1 MITNEKHLLYILKIK
16 KARLEYILEHLGDF
30 YYSFSKQKID
40 SATGKLRLN
49 ADGEYDLRLINA
61 PNEELKILQKR
72 LYKYILSKVCLPS
85 YFYGGVKG
93 KNNVRNVRYHQG
105 NKYFFITDLK
115 SFFPTITNERVFQM
129 FIREGCTPSI
139 ARILTRLTTLHY
151 EVPQGTPTSTIIAN
165 LVFKPYGDE
174 IANFAKKN
182 NLKFTMFVDDITISS
197 KSDFKEIVPEI
208 IKIIRVSGFKINNKK
223 THYKTK
229 NPIITG
235 LVCQNNR
242 LLVPNLLKKKLAKM
256 KKEQLDNQKVDNRIN
271 GLENYIRSV
280 KNLK

>member
-115 SFFPTITNERVFQM
+115 SFFPTITNERV
-129 FIREGCTPSI
+129 
-139 ARILTRLTTLHY
+139 
-151 EVPQGTPTSTIIAN
+151 
-165 LVFKPYGDE
+165 
-174 IANFAKKN
+174 
-182 NLKFTMFVDDITISS
+182 
-197 KSDFKEIVPEI
+197 
-208 IKIIRVSGFKINNKK
+208 
-223 THYKTK
+223 
-229 NPIITG
+229 
-235 LVCQNNR
+235 
-242 LLVPNLLKKKLAKM
+242 
-256 KKEQLDNQKVDNRIN
+256 
-271 GLENYIRSV
+271 
-280 KNLK
+280 